1 MIDDRKF
8 EVIYSTNEDGS
19 ITILNKEV
27 PKEEEKDKEE
37 PKKDNHE
44 EDDENDRDHD
54 QGKNKLPKTGV
65 AEDLASIYFAFV
77 LLLGLVFIKK
87 RYLVK

>member
-1 MIDDRKF
+1 MKKKR
-8 EVIYSTNEDGS
+8 
-19 ITILNKEV
+19 
-27 PKEEEKDKEE
+27 
-37 PKKDNHE
+37 PKKDE
-44 EDDENDRDHD
+44 PQDDEGNRDSD

>member
-1 MIDDRKF
+1 MP
-8 EVIYSTNEDGS
+8 NE
-19 ITILNKEV
+19 E
-27 PKEEEKDKEE
+27 PKDKEE
-37 PKKDNHE
+37 PKKDEPH
-44 EDDENDRDHD
+44 DDENDRDRD
-54 QGKNKLPKTGV
+54 QGKNRLPKTGV